1 MASGVKGVTLNTDEL
16 TVSGD
21 YAHERGTGVLKIQ
34 QHGETPTKQ
43 NIKYIVYGNARRMA
57 GKTCGTSGIAPL
69 EVYQR
74 SVSGVDM
81 SKTIIIIDS
90 SEVNEG
96 KLEDLKT
103 SMNELVEFAKMNEP
117 NMIAY
122 DVYFN
127 EDGTQMTVLQ
137 VHPDSAS
144 AEFHMKISGSRFS
157 RFVEFVKMSGIDIYG

>member
-1 MASGVKGVTLNTDEL
+1 
-16 TVSGD
+16 
-21 YAHERGTGVLKIQ
+21 
-34 QHGETPTKQ
+34 
-43 NIKYIVYGNARRMA
+43 MA

-157 RFVEFVKMSGIDIYG
+157 RFVEFVKMSGIDIYGKPSQDLLERLRLKSQMLGSENVVVHELHKGFARF